1 MPESGHTWQKA
12 FKGEPIEA
20 PHVRLWTAGRVHHP
34 DAPLIAD
41 ELFVAVLGSGAPVV
55 EMTLSTAGS
64 RLRITAA
71 GDDPLPLI
79 HSHGPGWL
87 IVTGL
92 SHSAGLTTDECGL
105 WAQLG
110 TNR

>member
-1 MPESGHTWQKA
+1 MPESGRSWQKP
-12 FKGEPIEA
+12 FKGLPVEA
-20 PHVRLWTAGRVHHP
+20 AHVRLSTAGRAHHP

-64 RLRITAA
+64 RIRITAQ
-71 GDDPLPLI
+71 GPDPLPLLY
-79 HSHGPGWL
+79 SHGPAWTL
-87 IVTGL
+87 VTGL
-92 SHSAGLTTDECGL
+92 AHSAGLTTDECGL

>member
-1 MPESGHTWQKA
+1 MPESGHTWRKA
-12 FKGEPIEA
+12 FKGEPVEA
-20 PHVRLWTAGRVHHP
+20 RHVRLWTAGRVKHP

-55 EMTLSTAGS
+55 EMTLSTS
-64 RLRITAA
+64 DTRIRITAL
-71 GDDPLPLI
+71 GPDPLPLLY
-79 HSHGPGWL
+79 SHGPGWAL
-87 IVTGL
+87 VAGL

-110 TNR
+110 ARR